1 MQTKIQKQEKVQ
13 EFERYLKDQQGMVF
27 VDVQGIKVKEISQLR
42 HSLKLLGAKLTVI
55 KKTLFQK
62 ALKEAS
68 LPSQAGK
75 EFSLK
80 DFQGQI
86 AAIFAFEDLLPALK
100 EAKIFS
106 KKQHMFQVKG
116 GYFEGEFRS
125 AMRMLEIAD
134 IPSRQELLAGL
145 VRSLASP
152 ISKLTYVLQGNMKG
166 LLRVLAKAKT

>member
-1 MQTKIQKQEKVQ
+1 MQ

-27 VDVQGIKVKEISQLR
+27 VDVQGIKVKEIAQLR
-42 HSLKLLGAKLTVI
+42 HSLKRLGAKLTVI

-62 ALKEAS
+62 ALKETN
-68 LPSQAGK
+68 LPAQTGK

-106 KKQHMFQVKG
+106 KKQQLFQVKG
-116 GYFEGEFRS
+116 GYFEGEFQS
-125 AMRMLEIAD
+125 ALRMLEIAD
-134 IPSRQELLAGL
+134 IPSRQELLARL
-145 VRSLASP
+145 VRSMASP
-152 ISKLTYVLQGNMKG
+152 MAKLTYVLQGNIKG
-166 LLRVLAKAKT
+166 LIYVLAQKAKA